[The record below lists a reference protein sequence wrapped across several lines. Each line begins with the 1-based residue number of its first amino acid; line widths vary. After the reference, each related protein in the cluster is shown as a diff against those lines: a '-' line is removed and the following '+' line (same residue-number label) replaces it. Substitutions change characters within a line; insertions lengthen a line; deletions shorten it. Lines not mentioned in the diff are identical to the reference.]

1 MNILRVCRTILS
13 VYVFQLFWRC
23 STAQADQLEL
33 NSAANGDIFAFFEFL
48 LQNYATTQIG
58 LIVRSK
64 QLVDRINQNAN
75 INWIAEPDLKM
86 SLRNNDEK
94 QVLCGLFVISIS
106 KKGKLNV
113 KLFYF
118 ILFIT

>member
-1 MNILRVCRTILS
+1 MNILRLCRAVLS

-23 STAQADQLEL
+23 STAQADQLAF
-33 NSAANGDIFAFFEFL
+33 NSAANGDIIAFFEFL

-64 QLVDRINQNAN
+64 QLVDRINQNLN
-75 INWIAEPDLKM
+75 VNWIAQPDLKM

-94 QVLCGLFVISIS
+94 QVLCGLFVVS
-106 KKGKLNV
+106 KKNKLNF
-113 KLFYF
+113 K
-118 ILFIT
+118 